1 MFDFDYDDEISDTL
15 PGDYA
20 EMFQQIYH
28 ELNKMEV
35 SELEVD
41 SEKAVLEWHYKN

>member
-1 MFDFDYDDEISDTL
+1 MFDFDYDDTSDTL

-28 ELNKMEV
+28 ELNRMEV
-35 SELEVD
+35 SEFEVD
-41 SEKAVLEWHYKN
+41 SEEPILEWHYKS